1 VQYKVGDKVVY
12 PNHGVALI
20 EEVSKI
26 SVDDHAA
33 KCYRLRVAANKT
45 IVMVP
50 TNKTDDVGM
59 RRVIDE
65 KEAKRLMRQ
74 LRAPDVSTGRD
85 WKARFQE
92 NAARMQTG
100 SIRDVADVMK
110 SLTVLQQQKDLSDR
124 EKRML
129 EKARYL
135 LVSEMAAAEDLTDE
149 KVEDKIDK
157 ALGTLIKKL
166 STEH

>member
-1 VQYKVGDKVVY
+1 MQYKVGDKVVY

-20 EEVSKI
+20 EEVSKV
-26 SVDDHAA
+26 SVDEHAA

-50 TNKTDDVGM
+50 TNKTEDVGM

-85 WKARFQE
+85 WKERFQE

-166 STEH
+166 ATDH